1 MVKPWMIC
9 IGMLITPVVF
19 AEAIKDP
26 TQPWRNESA
35 VVKITLDDATYQ
47 VSSIIKRRIGSSAIV
62 NGQQV
67 EVGDVIEGARVQ
79 KIERGRVLLQIKE
92 RQRWVVLSQVSG
104 LKKSR

>member
-1 MVKPWMIC
+1 MVKQWMIC
-9 IGMLITPVVF
+9 IGILFTPLVF
-19 AEAIKDP
+19 AEVINDP
-26 TQPWRNESA
+26 TRPWRSES
-35 VVKITLDDATYQ
+35 VVESVTQEDVTYQ
-47 VSSIIKRRIGSSAIV
+47 VSSIIKRRVGSSAIV

-92 RQRWVVLSQVSG
+92 RQHWVVLSQVSG